1 MKKFWLACT
10 MVIAVGISG
19 CVDSDKDLYQEAPEK
34 ETNLSDFSTKQVVQV
49 EADYSNADSH
59 VPFIYMT
66 KNPIKPQE
74 AESNTITIDENIE
87 PLDGAWTDEEGK
99 LQR

>member
-59 VPFIYMT
+59 VPFYIYD
-66 KNPIKPQE
+66 KNPIKPG
-74 AESNTITIDENIE
+74 S
-87 PLDGAWTDEEGK
+87 
-99 LQR
+99 

>member
-49 EADYSNADSH
+49 SRLFERRFARTFLY
-59 VPFIYMT
+59 I
-66 KNPIKPQE
+66 
-74 AESNTITIDENIE
+74 
-87 PLDGAWTDEEGK
+87 
-99 LQR
+99 